1 MLACSE
7 VLTLVRHI
15 REDDGDRYE
24 CAAIHGGSWY
34 RKTSIA
40 LSGDGAKPVGTC
52 SVRFPPEAL
61 DGAGPKVGD
70 YLVRGRLSAVQR
82 APKDFGGLDYIQ
94 VTTVSDNR
102 RGRLPHW
109 GVSGA

>member
-1 MLACSE
+1 MLACDE
-7 VLTLVRHI
+7 TMTLVRHI

-24 CAAIHGGSWY
+24 CTAIRGGSWY

-40 LSGDGAKPVGTC
+40 LNGDGAKPVGTC

-70 YLVRGRLSAVQR
+70 YLVRGGCPPSSVPRRTSA
-82 APKDFGGLDYIQ
+82 GWII
-94 VTTVSDNR
+94 
-102 RGRLPHW
+102 
-109 GVSGA
+109 SG